1 MKNWFKKRKKDEIAK
16 IYNLGYKAGYEAGKR
31 ESIFKQH
38 TPNQIREACGL
49 APIMKGDD
57 KYGNIF

>member
-1 MKNWFKKRKKDEIAK
+1 MKNWFKKRKKDEITK
-16 IYNLGYKAGYEAGKR
+16 IYNLGYEAGKR

-49 APIMKGDD
+49 APIT
-57 KYGNIF
+57 NIEGLDIFAN